1 MGRAAGVICG
11 CPRGAR
17 RFCLPCQREVA
28 ERSEAGGIALWQL
41 PFERGA
47 VTEGLPYGGLALL
60 SGGISRQGNPPIS
73 ALAPPFNKGACWG
86 ARRRGVPGRRLLLRH
101 ETKKARRYTAG
112 FSVWRSIRDL
122 NSGGA
127 VNALSHFECCRL
139 CIPSTNLV
147 ELGGSSWKSLFPFPR
162 QILTHF
168 PPKMEVQRPY
178 LNPTQFFRFC
188 SKNTP
193 FLPEGKN

>member
-1 MGRAAGVICG
+1 MLKI
-11 CPRGAR
+11 AR
-17 RFCLPCQREVA
+17 CTVD
-28 ERSEAGGIALWQL
+28 
-41 PFERGA
+41 
-47 VTEGLPYGGLALL
+47 
-60 SGGISRQGNPPIS
+60 
-73 ALAPPFNKGACWG
+73 
-86 ARRRGVPGRRLLLRH
+86 
-101 ETKKARRYTAG
+101 
-112 FSVWRSIRDL
+112 WRSIRDL

-127 VNALSHFECCRL
+127 TNALSHFECDPFDLLGNAPYVNLQKSFPEKGEKSRREQQILSCRKCADFNDNTMENQEGFPKCRLDFECCRL

-147 ELGGSSWKSLFPFPR
+147 ELGGSSWKFLFPFPR